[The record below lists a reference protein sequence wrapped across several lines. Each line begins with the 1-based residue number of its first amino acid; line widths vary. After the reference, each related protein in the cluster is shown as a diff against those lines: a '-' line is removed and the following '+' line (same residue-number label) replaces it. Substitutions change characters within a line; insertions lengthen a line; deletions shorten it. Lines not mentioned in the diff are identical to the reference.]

1 MIEFPRPPVIAHR
14 GFPGLRHE
22 HTRPSYDLAIDE
34 GADYIEPDVVA
45 TQDGHLIVRHEN
57 EISGTTDVARHE
69 EFASRRRR
77 QEIDGVMLEGCF
89 TEDFT
94 LAELKTLLSR
104 ERIPHL
110 RPQNARH
117 DG

>member
-1 MIEFPRPPVIAHR
+1 MDLPRPLVIAHR

-45 TQDGHLIVRHEN
+45 TKDGQLVVRHEN
-57 EISGTTDVARHE
+57 EISGTTNVADRP
-69 EFASRRRR
+69 EFADRKTTKT
-77 QEIDGVMLEGCF
+77 IDDKTQTGWF

-94 LAELKTLLSR
+94 LAELKS
-104 ERIPHL
+104 L
-110 RPQNARH
+110 RTR
-117 DG
+117 